1 MRSSWFAEWILG
13 RFTSVEKA
21 ASLVGDLEEL
31 KPQKGRLWF
40 WRSWAMFLVVLCW
53 RRTVAMIVASYLGMR
68 IFEGLLFVVAG
79 AISHQR
85 PQEWWITT
93 LLVFYAADA
102 FLWTAFIFAAI
113 RNGVRDRMTQLAFLW
128 AGLIAAAMVSWQ
140 HPSLFLFTTGLGVVL
155 ICISIARP
163 QNRRR
168 AWGLAATV
176 AGGFAILLL
185 DAALLQISGRQ
196 GIQEHSQ
203 TSWRLVLLT
212 LLSGWIVM
220 SIFSRVHRWVL
231 VAEATGGDADI
242 A

>member
-1 MRSSWFAEWILG
+1 VRSSWFAEWILG

-31 KPQKGRLWF
+31 EPQKGGLWF
-40 WRSWAMFLVVLCW
+40 WSSLIMVLVALCW
-53 RRTVAMIVASYLGMR
+53 RRMVAIIVASCMAMR
-68 IFEGLLFVVAG
+68 IFEGLLFVAAG
-79 AISHQR
+79 AISHPR
-85 PQEWWITT
+85 RQEPWITA

-128 AGLIAAAMVSWQ
+128 AALIAAAMVSWE
-140 HPSLFLFTTGLGVVL
+140 HRSLFLFTAGLGVVL

-163 QNRRR
+163 QNRSRV
-168 AWGLAATV
+168 WGLVATV
-176 AGGFAILLL
+176 AGGFAIFLL
-185 DAALLQISGRQ
+185 DAALLQISGLQ

-203 TSWRLVLLT
+203 VSWRFALLT
-212 LLSGWIVM
+212 FLSGWIVM

-231 VAEATGGDADI
+231 AVEATCGDADI